1 MTLANL
7 RHSTFTPFHLVV
19 LLFASLSLVVS
30 QLDLPPEL
38 QAVVAMWRR
47 AMVLLVV

>member
-1 MTLANL
+1 M
-7 RHSTFTPFHLVV
+7 TPFHLVV
-19 LLFASLSLVVS
+19 LLFGVLSLFTA

-38 QAVVAMWRR
+38 CHLAAMWRR